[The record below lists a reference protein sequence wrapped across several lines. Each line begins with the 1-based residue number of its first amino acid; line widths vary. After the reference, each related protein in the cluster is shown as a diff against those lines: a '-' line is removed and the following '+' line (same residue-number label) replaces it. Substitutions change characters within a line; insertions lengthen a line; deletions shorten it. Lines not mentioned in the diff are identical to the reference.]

1 MLIMEDGFL
10 VIHPES
16 IAKQQASESLPS
28 KPTNQKKDKE
38 EEGIMKEGAKYEEA
52 L

>member
-1 MLIMEDGFL
+1 MLIIEDGLL

-16 IAKQQASESLPS
+16 IAKQASESLPS